1 MEKNYKVKIDKTAGE
16 ITEDSLNLFHQSVDT
31 LPKNLLVESS
41 TSVLALY
48 DADTVLGFPNSDPNY
63 KEPIHDPSKEVE
75 VILYRIGGRYG
86 YRAFMN
92 PEDKKVYY
100 VDYDEPR
107 TGGIIS
113 HSTKL
118 GVETDYSSLKKTD
131 INVYNRIQLIKEGR
145 EDLNVKYSII
155 NDKGKFGSFEKWE
168 LDYPINKIYLEET
181 LHPKII
187 KIKNCHTLRVW
198 MEK

>member
-1 MEKNYKVKIDKTAGE
+1 MEKNYRVKINQTAGE

-31 LPKNLLVESS
+31 LPKNLVKP
-41 TSVLALY
+41 SVSAISLY
-48 DADTVLGFPNSDPNY
+48 DIDTVLGFPNSDPNY

-100 VDYDEPR
+100 VDYDDPR
-107 TGGIIS
+107 TGYIIS

-118 GVETDYSSLKKTD
+118 GVETDYSSLKETD
-131 INVYNRIQLIKEGR
+131 INVYNQINLIKEGK
-145 EDLNVKYSII
+145 ENLNVKYSIV
-155 NDKGKFGSFEKWE
+155 NDKGKFGSFEK
-168 LDYPINKIYLEET
+168 
-181 LHPKII
+181 
-187 KIKNCHTLRVW
+187 
-198 MEK
+198 